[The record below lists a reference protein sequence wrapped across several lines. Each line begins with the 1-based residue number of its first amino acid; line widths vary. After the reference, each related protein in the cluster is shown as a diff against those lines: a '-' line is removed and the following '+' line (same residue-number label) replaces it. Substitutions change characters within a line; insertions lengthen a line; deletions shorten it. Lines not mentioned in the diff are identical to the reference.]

1 MLDSGISLIDV
12 IKEKIQLLCNREGL
26 RFTPDNNSASMI
38 ERFSVAVNALLIT
51 GIIFDYSSNS
61 SIWMGNIM
69 IFKKDDLC
77 PFTSLEISTTRF
89 QPSK

>member
-69 IFKKDDLC
+69 I
-77 PFTSLEISTTRF
+77 
-89 QPSK
+89 